1 MHDFMGFL
9 CEKPLLLFATI
20 FLSFL
25 KTALELV
32 EIYLFKDWMYLGFVL
47 ILIHLDTIL
56 GFWKNAKAHNLSS
69 RGFADYFEKIG
80 LYGAILIMLHV
91 LNAVPIGGQAGY
103 VAFKWFKNAFY
114 FAIMVRESISILE
127 NIGSIR
133 IGFVPAWILTYL
145 KKYDASGKLI
155 DLQNHEIHS
164 EQTSARG

>member
-69 RGFADYFEKIG
+69 RGVAD
-80 LYGAILIMLHV
+80 
-91 LNAVPIGGQAGY
+91 
-103 VAFKWFKNAFY
+103 
-114 FAIMVRESISILE
+114 
-127 NIGSIR
+127 
-133 IGFVPAWILTYL
+133 
-145 KKYDASGKLI
+145 
-155 DLQNHEIHS
+155 
-164 EQTSARG
+164 